1 MFSLKLGYRIEVAG
15 CVISF
20 TGDMSG
26 RLRQMPRLARGSDI
40 LVAHNAIP
48 EDATG
53 AAANLHMKPSYI
65 GEMAATAGV
74 KPLVLS
80 HLMRR
85 TIDRRDE
92 TLQIIRKQYTGP
104 VSFPNDLDVIRP

>member
-1 MFSLKLGYRIEVAG
+1 M
-15 CVISF
+15 SF

-26 RLRQMPRLARGSDI
+26 RLGQMPRLARGSDI

-53 AAANLHMKPSYI
+53 AAANLHMKPGYI
-65 GEMAATAGV
+65 GAMAATAGV
-74 KPLVLS
+74 KQLVLS

-85 TIDRRDE
+85 TIDRKDE
-92 TLQIIRKQYTGP
+92 TLRLIRNKYKGP
-104 VSFPNDLDVIRP
+104 VTFPDDLDVIRP